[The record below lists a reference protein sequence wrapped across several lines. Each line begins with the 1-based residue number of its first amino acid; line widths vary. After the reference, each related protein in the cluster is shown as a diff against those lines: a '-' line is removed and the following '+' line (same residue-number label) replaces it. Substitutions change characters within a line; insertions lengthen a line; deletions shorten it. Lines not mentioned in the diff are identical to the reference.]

1 MENYNLKKGIIFGC
15 IAVFTI
21 GLQPVISN
29 ARPSIIDPYLFGAI
43 TALIEAA
50 LFLPIFLLERRK
62 LKREMENSRD
72 LEKRNSSLIYG
83 WKKKTNLKV
92 LLIIGLSFSL
102 VPILLYIGYEFA
114 GAINSSLSL
123 KSEIIFALIFGFFVL
138 NEKVTKIQIIF
149 CIFLFFGLILA
160 VTNGSFNL
168 IEMNIGTLTILISVG
183 LFTFVH
189 TLTKIRFEKNQLFP
203 SQIVFIR
210 NLFSGI
216 LLTSIYFVI
225 FPLENARIIFNPNYF
240 IFFFLMGIDYG
251 ASLYLWY
258 KTLTYIQIGKAS
270 IINSLTPIVSTF
282 FSFLILGEVF
292 TIFHLIG
299 TIIIIF
305 SIFMIVRE
313 KKSEINI

>member
-1 MENYNLKKGIIFGC
+1 MENYNLKKGIIFGS

-62 LKREMENSRD
+62 LKKDIKSSLN
-72 LEKRNSSLIYG
+72 LEERNLSLIYG

-102 VPILLYIGYEFA
+102 VPILLYIGYELA

-123 KSEIIFALIFGFFVL
+123 KSEIIFALIFGFFIL
-138 NEKVTKIQIIF
+138 NEKVKKIQIVF
-149 CIFLFFGLILA
+149 CVFLFFGLILA

-168 IEMNIGTLTILISVG
+168 IEINVGTLTILICVV

-189 TLTKIRFEKNQLFP
+189 TLIKTRFEKNELFP

-210 NLFSGI
+210 NLFSGT
-216 LLTSIYFVI
+216 LLTSIYFTI
-225 FPLENARIIFNPNYF
+225 FPLENLKIIFNPDNF

-251 ASLYLWY
+251 VSLYLWY
-258 KTLTYIQIGKAS
+258 KTLSYIQIGKAT
-270 IINSLTPIVSTF
+270 IINSLTPIVSAL
-282 FSFLILGEVF
+282 FSFLLLGESF

-313 KKSEINI
+313 KKREINT

>member
-1 MENYNLKKGIIFGC
+1 LENYNLKKGIIFGS

-62 LKREMENSRD
+62 LKKDMKNSLD

-102 VPILLYIGYEFA
+102 VPILLYIGYELA

-123 KSEIIFALIFGFFVL
+123 KSEIIFALIFGFFIL
-138 NEKVTKIQIIF
+138 NEKVKKIQIVF
-149 CIFLFFGLILA
+149 CVFLFFGLILA

-168 IEMNIGTLTILISVG
+168 IEINVGTLTILICVV

-189 TLTKIRFEKNQLFP
+189 TLIKTRFEKNELFP

-210 NLFSGI
+210 NLFSGT
-216 LLTSIYFVI
+216 LLTSIYFTI
-225 FPLENARIIFNPNYF
+225 FPLENLKIIFNPDNF

-251 ASLYLWY
+251 VSLYLWY
-258 KTLTYIQIGKAS
+258 KTLSYIQIGKAT
-270 IINSLTPIVSTF
+270 IINSLTPIVSAL
-282 FSFLILGEVF
+282 FSFLLLGESF

-313 KKSEINI
+313 KKREINT

>member
-1 MENYNLKKGIIFGC
+1 MENYNLKKGIIFGS

-62 LKREMENSRD
+62 LKKDMKNSLD

-102 VPILLYIGYEFA
+102 VPILLYIGYELA

-123 KSEIIFALIFGFFVL
+123 KSEIIFALIFGFFIL
-138 NEKVTKIQIIF
+138 NEKVKKIQIVF
-149 CIFLFFGLILA
+149 CVFLFFGLILA

-168 IEMNIGTLTILISVG
+168 IEINVGTLTILICVV

-189 TLTKIRFEKNQLFP
+189 TLIKTRFEKNELFP

-210 NLFSGI
+210 NLFSGT
-216 LLTSIYFVI
+216 LLTSIYFTI
-225 FPLENARIIFNPNYF
+225 FPLENLKIIFNPDNF

-251 ASLYLWY
+251 VSLYLWY
-258 KTLTYIQIGKAS
+258 KTLSYIQIGKAT
-270 IINSLTPIVSTF
+270 IINSLTPIVSAL
-282 FSFLILGEVF
+282 FSFLLLGESF

-313 KKSEINI
+313 KKREINT

>member
-1 MENYNLKKGIIFGC
+1 MEHYNLKKGIIFGS

-50 LFLPIFLLERRK
+50 LFLPIFLFERRK
-62 LKREMENSRD
+62 LKKGMYNSSE
-72 LEKRNSSLIYG
+72 LNERNSSLING
-83 WKKKTNLKV
+83 WKKKNNLKV

-102 VPILLYIGYEFA
+102 VPILLYIGYELA

-123 KSEIIFALIFGFFVL
+123 KSEIIFALILGFFIL
-138 NEKVTKIQIIF
+138 NEKITKVQIAF
-149 CIFLFFGLILA
+149 CFFLFFGLFLA

-168 IEMNIGTLTILISVG
+168 IEINIGTLTILISVG

-189 TLTKIRFEKNQLFP
+189 TLTKMRFEKNELFP
-203 SQIVFIR
+203 SQVVFIR
-210 NLFSGI
+210 NLFSGT
-216 LLTSIYFVI
+216 LLTSIYFTI
-225 FPLENARIIFNPNYF
+225 FPLENVKIIFNPNNF

-251 ASLYLWY
+251 ISLYLWY

-270 IINSLTPIVSTF
+270 IINSLTPIVSAF
-282 FSFLILGEVF
+282 FSFLLLGEVF
-292 TIFHLIG
+292 TIYHLIG

-305 SIFMIVRE
+305 SIFMIVKE
-313 KKSEINI
+313 KKNKTNI

>member
-1 MENYNLKKGIIFGC
+1 LEKYNLKKGILFGS

-29 ARPSIIDPYLFGAI
+29 ARPKIIDPYLFGAI

-62 LKREMENSRD
+62 LKKDIKSSLN
-72 LEKRNSSLIYG
+72 LEERNLSLIYG
-83 WKKKTNLKV
+83 WKKKANLKV
-92 LLIIGLSFSL
+92 LLIIGLSFSI
-102 VPILLYIGYEFA
+102 VPILLYIGYELA
-114 GAINSSLSL
+114 GAINSSLSC
-123 KSEIIFALIFGFFVL
+123 KSEIIFALIFGFFIL
-138 NEKVTKIQIIF
+138 NEKVTKIQIVF
-149 CIFLFFGLILA
+149 CVFLFFGLIVA
-160 VTNGSFNL
+160 ITNGSFNL
-168 IEMNIGTLTILISVG
+168 IEINIGTLTILISVG

-189 TLTKIRFEKNQLFP
+189 TLTKTRFEKNELFP

-210 NLFSGI
+210 NFFSGI
-216 LLTSIYFVI
+216 LLTSIYFAI
-225 FPLENARIIFNPNYF
+225 FPLENLKIIFNPNNF

-251 ASLYLWY
+251 ISLYLWY
-258 KTLTYIQIGKAS
+258 RTLTYIQIGKAT
-270 IINSLTPIVSTF
+270 IINSLTPIVSAL
-282 FSFLILGEVF
+282 FSFFLLGEIF

-313 KKSEINI
+313 KKREIST